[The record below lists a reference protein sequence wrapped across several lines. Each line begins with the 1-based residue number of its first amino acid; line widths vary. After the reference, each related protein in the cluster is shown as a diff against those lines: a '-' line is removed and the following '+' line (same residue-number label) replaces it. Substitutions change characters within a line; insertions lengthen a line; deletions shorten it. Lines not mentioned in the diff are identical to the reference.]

1 MAPGL
6 ELLQA
11 KLQVLHRSHQKHL
24 RRVQGFRQYLP
35 AASADVA
42 CNLLLLCTG
51 IIQVISPYLLIE
63 QVISCGHTESVSGAR
78 ESGGVSGRVSR
89 IALEK

>member
-1 MAPGL
+1 
-6 ELLQA
+6 
-11 KLQVLHRSHQKHL
+11 
-24 RRVQGFRQYLP
+24 
-35 AASADVA
+35 VA

-78 ESGGVSGRVSR
+78 ESGGLSGRVSR